1 MVAHAPVLLLHP
13 RPTEL
18 LYWSAPLAA
27 DGDFSPEDPL
37 ALDYIG
43 QQVGNVL
50 LPTLTTRTSRAQ
62 SYVVVLFGLRLA
74 ETMRVEL
81 GLPADDGTRVALF
94 ERWERF
100 WCLSVLESRNGPLP
114 RGDED
119 AMRGIRGASR
129 AWFAGDTP
137 LPLDFSLISRQSELG
152 SLGAYLSSLRAS
164 GLVTPGTLRPTNL
177 ATEILDAFWDE
188 PEANANTKAFDEYA
202 HLALDPSSNR
212 IHRKLAKVTLRG
224 VGERTRLSC
233 LRARDRKAQQSRL
246 YDALFA
252 RVRDDSTPVVG
263 RLVER
268 AIKQGVSDPRT
279 FFAGAADGRY
289 GSVEEELKERLR
301 FAWAFSAAAK
311 HWLDAFNAVYNEA
324 WKGDGLVPRKRV
336 EARLNSRLPDLAQAS
351 KRLLDEPGIVHLRRL
366 PVHGKGFVEL
376 ASCGATAGA
385 PAILDELLAF
395 HARVQ
400 HDRRG
405 ARGWIGLEGD
415 RVSVELSS
423 YTGHRGE
430 TAYPSLKFDVVRS
443 LLRDLG
449 RLP

>member
-1 MVAHAPVLLLHP
+1 MTAHAPVLVPHP
-13 RPTEL
+13 RPTDL
-18 LYWSAPLAA
+18 LYWSAPLVA

-74 ETMRVEL
+74 EKMRLEL
-81 GLPADDGTRVALF
+81 GLPADDDTRVTLF

-100 WCLSVLESRNGPLP
+100 WCLSVLESRGGPLP

-129 AWFAGDTP
+129 VWFGGDAP
-137 LPLDFSLISRQSELG
+137 LPLDFPLISRQSELG

-202 HLALDPSSNR
+202 HLALDPSSNK
-212 IHRKLAKVTLRG
+212 IPRKLAKVTLRG

-233 LRARDRKAQQSRL
+233 LRARDRKPQQSRL

-279 FFAGAADGRY
+279 FFAGAADGKY
-289 GSVEEELKERLR
+289 GAADDELKERLR
-301 FAWAFSAAAK
+301 FAWAFSTAAK

-324 WKGDGLVPRKRV
+324 WKADGLVSRSRA
-336 EARLNSRLPDLAQAS
+336 EARLNDRLPELSQAS

-376 ASCGATAGA
+376 ASCGATESAS
-385 PAILDELLAF
+385 AILDQLVAF

-405 ARGWIGLEGD
+405 ARGWIGLEGN
-415 RVSVELSS
+415 RVNIELSS

-430 TAYPSLKFDVVRS
+430 ASYPSLKFDVVRS